1 MAEDGKAL
9 TRTLSDSSRKRTSSL
24 GSHTDTQSSRLS
36 SPEQATTDA
45 SNSIASAWTRSGS
58 APPERSRIAT
68 FTNESMAAAKADYEE
83 ALAPAGKVAV
93 DLQPPA
99 NEARQDRLPKADQQI
114 DKLLLDGLK
123 VAKDRL
129 LLFRADL
136 EMEKLFHN
144 PA

>member
-1 MAEDGKAL
+1 M
-9 TRTLSDSSRKRTSSL
+9 
-24 GSHTDTQSSRLS
+24 
-36 SPEQATTDA
+36 
-45 SNSIASAWTRSGS
+45 
-58 APPERSRIAT
+58 AT
-68 FTNESMAAAKADYEE
+68 FTNESMAAAKAEYEE

-93 DLQPPA
+93 DLQPPE

-136 EMEKLFHN
+136 EMEKLFHD